1 MEKYSIHAS
10 KRYPNSLLGAWHNP
24 LDPTVYGQN
33 FVGMPTPVQIMGR
46 AMRKIPAMFG
56 FNRVFC
62 SHKYLFFFPHTIEN
76 IPGHVSVHFP
86 TAFVQADVDSGRRDV
101 AMIVSSPTALSLNPN
116 DNLYGTVVG
125 GGGGGTFALRNL
137 YGLDPMH
144 ACVFVLR
151 DIGGVWTPIGGPVPF
166 GNPGTNYSAKY
177 TTMKAGHTQFAP
189 IRLFPPHGPL
199 FRSVSVIKS
208 IRLYSPDG
216 NRKWL
221 LAIVCHYCM

>member
-1 MEKYSIHAS
+1 MHPNVIQIHSWVHGTTHLTQLFMVSGFWVCQLLCKLWEEQCVRSQPCLASI
-10 KRYPNSLLGAWHNP
+10 
-24 LDPTVYGQN
+24 VC
-33 FVGMPTPVQIMGR
+33 FVLIN
-46 AMRKIPAMFG
+46 I
-56 FNRVFC
+56 C
-62 SHKYLFFFPHTIEN
+62 SFFSRTIDN
-76 IPGHVSVHFP
+76 ISEHISVHFP
-86 TAFVQADVDSGRRDV
+86 TAFVQADVDSGHRDV

-116 DNLYGTVVG
+116 DNRYGTVIG

-144 ACVFVLR
+144 ACVIVLR
-151 DIGGVWTPIGGPVPF
+151 DVGGVWTPIGGPVPF